1 MPPLGGEALKPQS
14 AEMVVR
20 LMVAK
25 DPRRSADSI
34 LEFLMGVSAARAGAV
49 FAVDS
54 APTLFVGRGIAQ
66 EALDWTEVCWGQE
79 GKRLKEGRLSRSD
92 GRLLL
97 PVLRRDRLMA
107 LVYLEADQVDLQSL
121 SAVSCL
127 LGDAVVRGMR
137 QNISSSAVQTY
148 LEQTPK
154 EASRRR
160 RLVILLDRH
169 EWNVARVAREL
180 HLTRTTIYKRLV
192 TFGIPRKHVPKG
204 QGHLRSPQPRPVG
217 V

>member
-1 MPPLGGEALKPQS
+1 LKPQS

-34 LEFLMGVSAARAGAV
+34 LEFLMSVSAAQAGAI
-49 FAVDS
+49 FTVDS

-66 EALDWTEVCWGQE
+66 EALDWTAVCWGQE

-121 SAVSCL
+121 SAVSGL
-127 LGDAVVRGMR
+127 LGDAVVRGLR
-137 QNISSSAVQTY
+137 QNISPSAVETY
-148 LEQTPK
+148 LEQTPT
-154 EASRRR
+154 EEIERR

-180 HLTRTTIYKRLV
+180 HLTRTTIYKRLT
-192 TFGIPRKHVPKG
+192 TFGIARKHVPKRTG
-204 QGHLRSPQPRPVG
+204 RLRSPQPRPVD

>member
-1 MPPLGGEALKPQS
+1 LKPQS
-14 AEMVVR
+14 AELVVR

-25 DPRRSADSI
+25 DPRRSAESI
-34 LEFLMGVSAARAGAV
+34 LEFLMSVSAARAGAV
-49 FAVDS
+49 FTVGT

-66 EALDWTEVCWGQE
+66 EALDWTAVCWGLE

-97 PVLRRDRLMA
+97 PVLRRDHLTA

-121 SAVSCL
+121 SAVSGL
-127 LGDAVVRGMR
+127 LGDAVVRGLR
-137 QNISSSAVQTY
+137 QNISPSAVETY
-148 LEQTPK
+148 LEQTPT
-154 EASRRR
+154 EEIERR

-180 HLTRTTIYKRLV
+180 HLTRTTIYKRLA
-192 TFGIPRKHVPKG
+192 TFGIPRKHVSKRHSG
-204 QGHLRSPQPRPVG
+204 LRSPQPRPVG